1 MTEAYSRLGYKVKI
15 NFFPLARANQM
26 AMQGESD
33 GYLAIY
39 SGNVS
44 ETNFLLSN
52 SFPAGRVVLMKK
64 IVSKFVDTRTIK
76 TGLPEL
82 LKNISKYR
90 IGFTNKAATPPELVQ
105 ADLSKRVLVNSDL
118 DGLDMLMTNQLDL
131 MQLDKLTAGDLIAE
145 KRPQYI
151 NQFEIFASLSTNNF
165 FIGFPSSSSKTEQLK
180 EDFNHGLQIIKKDGT
195 LSKIMDDH
203 GLNAITSP
211 VRGHTILNIGT
222 LNIASMLT
230 LQKLSVEYQKTSRHQ
245 FWLES
250 VR

>member
-1 MTEAYSRLGYKVKI
+1 VTEAYSRLGYKVKI

-180 EDFNHGLQIIKKDGT
+180 EDFNHGLQIIKRMALFPRLWT
-195 LSKIMDDH
+195 
-203 GLNAITSP
+203 TT
-211 VRGHTILNIGT
+211 V
-222 LNIASMLT
+222 
-230 LQKLSVEYQKTSRHQ
+230 
-245 FWLES
+245 
-250 VR
+250 